1 MKIKSLLAM
10 AAALAAIGAVAQGV
24 KTFASESGQM
34 KMTYTSWA
42 AKMLD
47 DGRIQFVAKGRP
59 VRAFWGQQKA
69 TVECLELAGTA
80 TMKGKRDLKIE
91 TAQMKGGFTLVNTLA
106 SSNRQSNA
114 PQTVVLKSETAD
126 YTASTSTVKMAGSVT
141 VANDDPGANRKMSV
155 KGSSATV
162 GLSPNLSQPD
172 RAIRSAVLEG
182 PVSFTVH
189 GVRDV
194 RDAKTGKSAPVPV
207 VIAGRANRLNY
218 DGNERKLSLFGNVR
232 IASDDPMLSGTVE
245 GLTDATIVFNPRFD
259 PVSVE
264 MNGDPGTSTL
274 KPKPGGKN

>member
-1 MKIKSLLAM
+1 M